1 MPLRQA
7 ATIEKQEFLNIWR
20 TISQD
25 SSFMITLAFPTPAW
39 VQAKLELHGIRF
51 VFLGRDRQHWAQ
63 RYVNLAAKTINGHSL
78 LIKIA
83 LKPSSPQ
90 ANVRVRSEAP
100 QLYGPLQ
107 AFLQKTLQ

>member
-1 MPLRQA
+1 MTLGEGTQRCNPALLRC
-7 ATIEKQEFLNIWR
+7 
-20 TISQD
+20 
-25 SSFMITLAFPTPAW
+25 
-39 VQAKLELHGIRF
+39 
-51 VFLGRDRQHWAQ
+51 QHWAQ